1 MNVIGDYEHL
11 LQTRNQGAGRDNNI
25 GSMMPSGAAGASSL
39 SNLPIPVG
47 MFMNMAHVPPRF
59 YNQQANSNGQE
70 DNGVRERGTQQQ
82 KNKKQNAYIGSHL
95 SQTMDHSQIAPGSME
110 SQSQGQ
116 SQGHPLTQG
125 GGRMGGFHSQ
135 AGFSQTGHGPA
146 SVSRGGGGGFSQ
158 LDMSQEAALSS
169 AAFAAAR
176 TGGYPTASANQA
188 QHVALAAAEGILSQV
203 SSLIYNV
210 KFELHRYNDG
220 VSLHY
225 KQIFM
230 GDYN

>member
-1 MNVIGDYEHL
+1 MNVIGHYEDL
-11 LQTRNQGAGRDNNI
+11 LQTRNQGANRDNNI
-25 GSMMPSGAAGASSL
+25 GSMMHTAGAGATSL

-59 YNQQANSNGQE
+59 YNQQANANGQE
-70 DNGVRERGTQQQ
+70 SQGIRDRVNQQQ
-82 KNKKQNAYIGSHL
+82 KNKKHNAYSSSHL

-110 SQSQGQ
+110 SQSQGL
-116 SQGHPLTQG
+116 SGHPLTQG

-146 SVSRGGGGGFSQ
+146 SVSRGAGGGFSQ

-176 TGGYPTASANQA
+176 SGGYPTTSSNQA
-188 QHVALAAAEGILSQV
+188 AHVALAAAEGILSQV
-203 SSLIYNV
+203 SRHVLNINSL
-210 KFELHRYNDG
+210 G
-220 VSLHY
+220 
-225 KQIFM
+225 
-230 GDYN
+230 

>member
-1 MNVIGDYEHL
+1 MNVIGHYEDL
-11 LQTRNQGAGRDNNI
+11 LQTRNQGANRDNM
-25 GSMMPSGAAGASSL
+25 GSMMQTAAAGASSL

-59 YNQQANSNGQE
+59 YNQQANANGQE
-70 DNGVRERGTQQQ
+70 SQGIRDRGNQQQ
-82 KNKKQNAYIGSHL
+82 KNKKHNAYNGSHL

-110 SQSQGQ
+110 SQSQGL
-116 SQGHPLTQG
+116 SGHPLTQG

-146 SVSRGGGGGFSQ
+146 SVSRAAGGGFSQ

-176 TGGYPTASANQA
+176 SGGYPTTSSNQA
-188 QHVALAAAEGILSQV
+188 AHVALAAAEGILSQV
-203 SSLIYNV
+203 SRHVLNINSLGSGLYV
-210 KFELHRYNDG
+210 LE
-220 VSLHY
+220 
-225 KQIFM
+225 QIL
-230 GDYN
+230 YA

>member
-1 MNVIGDYEHL
+1 MYNKQRYDPMNVIGHYEDL

-25 GSMMPSGAAGASSL
+25 GSMMPSGAAGATSL

-59 YNQQANSNGQE
+59 YNQQANSNVQE
-70 DNGVRERGTQQQ
+70 SNGVRERVAQQQ
-82 KNKKQNAYIGSHL
+82 KNKKHNTYIGSHL

-110 SQSQGQ
+110 SQSQGL
-116 SQGHPLTQG
+116 SGHPLTQG
-125 GGRMGGFHSQ
+125 GGRTGGFHSQ

-176 TGGYPTASANQA
+176 SGGYPTASANQA
-188 QHVALAAAEGILSQV
+188 AHVALSAAEGILSQV
-203 SSLIYNV
+203 SSLNYNV
-210 KFELHRYNDG
+210 KFVLDCYI
-220 VSLHY
+220 L
-225 KQIFM
+225 
-230 GDYN
+230 

>member
-1 MNVIGDYEHL
+1 MYNKQRYDPMNVIGHYEDL
-11 LQTRNQGAGRDNNI
+11 LQSRNQSAEREGNV
-25 GSMMPSGAAGASSL
+25 GSMMASGAVGANSL

-59 YNQQANSNGQE
+59 YNQQANSNGP
-70 DNGVRERGTQQQ
+70 DGHSNRERGPPQH
-82 KNKKQNAYIGSHL
+82 KNKKQNAYGGMPL

-125 GGRMGGFHSQ
+125 AGRMGGFHSQ
-135 AGFSQTGHGPA
+135 AGFSQTGHGA
-146 SVSRGGGGGFSQ
+146 SSVTRGPGGGFSQ

-176 TGGYPTASANQA
+176 SGGYPTTSANQA
-188 QHVALAAAEGILSQV
+188 AHVAFAAAEGILSQV
-203 SSLIYNV
+203 S
-210 KFELHRYNDG
+210 
-220 VSLHY
+220 
-225 KQIFM
+225 
-230 GDYN
+230 